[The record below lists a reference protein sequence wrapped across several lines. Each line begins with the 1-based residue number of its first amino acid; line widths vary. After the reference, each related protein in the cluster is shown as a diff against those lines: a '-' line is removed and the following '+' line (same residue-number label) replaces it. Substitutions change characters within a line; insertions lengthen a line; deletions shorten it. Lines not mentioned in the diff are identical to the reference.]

1 LRRGRPPDGA
11 SPPWGLV
18 RPRRYDVVCKMVEPD
33 LNLLTALEVLLSEGT
48 VAGAARKLGLSSSA
62 MSRTLARLRAAT
74 GDPLLVRAGRGLVP
88 TPHAKELRDRVQNL
102 SREVRAVLR
111 PARDALDIRTVEQT
125 FTIRTNDGFV
135 EAFAAWLVSAVAA
148 AAPGVRLRFA
158 AKADKDVGALREG
171 LVDLEIGVL
180 GATGPEVRLQTLFR
194 DRFIGVVREGHPLLA
209 EGEVTP
215 ERYAACGHV
224 VASRRGRPTGPVD
237 EALAALG
244 LARTVIAV
252 VPGFRAA
259 LSVARASDLV
269 ALLTA
274 SFLDTAWKD
283 EPPDGRRG
291 VQSFALPVSTPPI
304 VVSQMWHPRFDADR
318 VHRWFRGVVHRVCQ
332 EQSATQFAALPR
344 SNRKLVAAARQK
356 LTGL

>member
-1 LRRGRPPDGA
+1 
-11 SPPWGLV
+11 
-18 RPRRYDVVCKMVEPD
+18 MEEPN

-62 MSRTLARLRAAT
+62 MSRTLARLREAT

-88 TPHAKELRDRVQNL
+88 TPRAKELRDRVQNL
-102 SREVRAVLR
+102 SREVRAVLG

-135 EAFAAWLVSAVAA
+135 EAFAARLVSAVAA

-158 AKADKDVGALREG
+158 AKADKDVRALREG
-171 LVDLEIGVL
+171 LVDLDIGVL
-180 GATGPEVRLQTLFR
+180 GATGPEVRVQTLFR
-194 DRFIGVVREGHPLLA
+194 DRFIGVVREGHPLLG
-209 EGEVTP
+209 EGEVTA

-224 VASRRGRPTGPVD
+224 VASRQARPTGPVD

-244 LARTVIAV
+244 LARTVVAV

-274 SFLDTAWKD
+274 SFLDTAWKG
-283 EPPDGRRG
+283 EPLGGRGG
-291 VQSFALPVSTPPI
+291 VRSFALPVSTPPI
-304 VVSQMWHPRFDADR
+304 VVSQMWHPRLDADR
-318 VHRWFRGVVHRVCQ
+318 VHRWLRGVVHDVCQ
-332 EQSATQFAALPR
+332 ERSAIPAATPPR
-344 SNRKLVAAARQK
+344 VTRKRGWRPV
-356 LTGL
+356 